1 MNIPITEIALSLWV
15 VCAVLIVFTKKM
27 YRIIITFGVFS
38 LIGALSYL
46 FLGSPDVAMAE
57 AAVSAFVTIFF
68 IVCIERYYKF
78 GMGLEDEQAEEKV
91 KFSAK
96 SVGRILAP
104 TGFCVGLFWL
114 AMQHLPMDDAVT
126 VLRDQYLARF
136 MYDVG
141 GMNAVA
147 SIVLGYR
154 VYDTL
159 FEALL
164 LVVSVVAVAH
174 VSWYDKAEMIDRRH
188 SEIKNSGV
196 ARFTMRVVCPIIII
210 FGAYIIANGHLTA
223 GGGFQGGLA
232 IATFF
237 ICRYLVYDI
246 NDLPI
251 AKVMRMEKL
260 VFVNITILP
269 VLAVFTGVTY
279 FATYILPL
287 TSDVYLV
294 AMNILIGFKVACGFF
309 VLFYRFVAIERW

>member
-1 MNIPITEIALSLWV
+1 MDIPITEIALSLWV
-15 VCAVLIVFTKKM
+15 ICAVLIVFIRKV

-78 GMGLEDEQAEEKV
+78 GAGLEAEQAEEKI
-91 KFSAK
+91 KWTLKRS
-96 SVGRILAP
+96 GRILAP
-104 TGFCVGLFWL
+104 VLFCVGLFGL
-114 AMQHLPMDDAVT
+114 AFVNLPMEDVAT
-126 VLRDQYLARF
+126 VLRDQYIAQF

-174 VSWYDKAEMIDRRH
+174 VSWYDKAEMFARRD
-188 SEIKNSGV
+188 SEIKSSGV
-196 ARFTMRVVCPIIII
+196 ARFTMRVVSPIIII

-232 IATFF
+232 VATFF

-246 NDLPI
+246 NDLPV

-279 FATYILPL
+279 LAAYILPL